1 MSDMHIL
8 VALPVSEEEAQELKE
23 TAPQATFMFKALV
36 KDPARIAT
44 TPEFELTDE
53 EIAAAD
59 IIIGNVPAARLLGAA
74 RLKWVQLGS
83 AGADAYVKPGVL
95 GGGCA
100 HLELGGLLRP
110 CCGRALLCASAL
122 AHEEA
127 RSVWG

>member
-8 VALPVSEEEAQELKE
+8 VVLPVSEEEAQELKE
-23 TAPQATFMFKALV
+23 TASQATFMFKALV

-74 RLKWVQLGS
+74 RLKWIQLGS
-83 AGADAYVKPGVL
+83 AGADA
-95 GGGCA
+95 
-100 HLELGGLLRP
+100 
-110 CCGRALLCASAL
+110 
-122 AHEEA
+122 
-127 RSVWG
+127 